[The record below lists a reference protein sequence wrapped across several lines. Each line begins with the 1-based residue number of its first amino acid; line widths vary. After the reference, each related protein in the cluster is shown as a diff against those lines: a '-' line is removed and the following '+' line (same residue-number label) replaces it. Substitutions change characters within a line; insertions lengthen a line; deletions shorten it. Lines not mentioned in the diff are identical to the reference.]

1 MAHKKRMKP
10 MRKKKSKPNNTRD
23 WTGIL
28 IGALIDLLI
37 GTLLIIIQ
45 QMMD

>member
-1 MAHKKRMKP
+1 MARYRPKHM
-10 MRKKKSKPNNTRD
+10 KKSKSKSSRD

-37 GTLLIIIQ
+37 GTVLLIIGKII
-45 QMMD
+45 D

>member
-1 MAHKKRMKP
+1 MARYRPKHMKT
-10 MRKKKSKPNNTRD
+10 SKPKSSRD

-37 GTLLIIIQ
+37 GTVLLIIGKI
-45 QMMD
+45 MD